1 MSTLASLISSNA
13 TASALA
19 AHLDGSTEQQRL
31 EQALSLSSGQ
41 QAKLFEAVDHA
52 LPFAL
57 EDLTPKKGA
66 FEGVAHEGRNSLPAF
81 RYFAK
86 VFCVPDAGPTQERWG
101 YNRNPPFIQSTV
113 GPGYFVAVQHGAH
126 ELLIDY
132 TLTPPRKPEAWPAI
146 AHKYTKLS
154 RFVFFG
160 TQDVLRRVS
169 EHVSI
174 GRARRGGKWMN
185 NWFVLCRTA

>member
-1 MSTLASLISSNA
+1 MSTLASLISSA
-13 TASALA
+13 ASPSALA
-19 AHLDGSTEQQRL
+19 AHLDAATEQQRL
-31 EQALSLSSGQ
+31 EQTLGLTSRQ
-41 QAKLFEAVDHA
+41 QAKLFEVVDRA

-57 EDLTPKKGA
+57 EDLTPSKGA
-66 FEGVAHEGRNSLPAF
+66 LEGVAHEGRNSLPAF

-86 VFCVPDAGPTQERWG
+86 VFCVPDTGSTERWG

-113 GPGYFVAVQHGAH
+113 GPGYFVAVQHGPN
-126 ELLIDY
+126 EVLIDY

-174 GRARRGGKWMN
+174 GRARRAGRWMD